1 MSYTLRGRL
10 ESRLVAALLPLLA
23 ACILAA
29 GLPSWWPV
37 GIAGLGVILVVLAV
51 ADPGGELDKA
61 WHSFKKPSPVTGER
75 GRLSSGLGSN
85 RYDFYRVALDEF
97 ADHPIAGTG
106 VDNFT
111 ADYLVRGRNACGLG
125 SYGSSNLTPDPRDS
139 LDAGSPACP

>member
-1 MSYTLRGRL
+1 G
-10 ESRLVAALLPLLA
+10 AAAVNRRPA
-23 ACILAA
+23 RPDRRPR
-29 GLPSWWPV
+29 LPSWWPV

-111 ADYLVRGRNACGLG
+111 ADYLVRGR
-125 SYGSSNLTPDPRDS
+125 SQETPRYPHS
-139 LDAGSPACP
+139 LELRTLAETGIVGALLLFGAL